1 MQIHRLKLENF
12 RCFGRYE
19 IELAPR
25 FTLLIGDNGTGKTAL
40 LDALAV
46 AASSLFLGM
55 SEQGVVAREI
65 DAEDVRSLDLWV
77 GQTLTREERG
87 PTVVTAKGWI
97 LESLMSWTRSLAS
110 KKGKA
115 TQQGSGSIKHMAE
128 QMVKHVQAGDTIT
141 LPIIAYYGSHRSF
154 RFLSGQSRPV
164 GNRTSRLAGYRRC
177 MDPASRSKRL
187 FRWFKTNEL
196 AAMQKGQKRYVLEA
210 VRAGIV
216 AMIPGATRAYWD
228 LDWDE
233 LTIKLTIGEDD
244 RRLPFH
250 LLSDGYRSM
259 VGMAADIAYRMA
271 MLNPHLLERA
281 IEETPGFV
289 LIDEIDLHLHP
300 NWQRQVVG
308 HLLQAF
314 PQVQFVATTHSPFII
329 QSLHGLDGV
338 LLWDLSTSR
347 PLAVETKSIEDIA
360 EEKQGVEIPQQ
371 SHRFLEMMRVAEE
384 YYGLLRRAD
393 DADARRREELK
404 DELDRLSLP
413 YSDEPAYQA
422 FLNQQRIAAG
432 LNGSPES

>member
-1 MQIHRLKLENF
+1 MRIHRLKLENF

-19 IELAPR
+19 IELAPK

-40 LDALAV
+40 LDALAI
-46 AASSLFLGM
+46 AASSLFLGV
-55 SEQGVVAREI
+55 SEQGVSAREI
-65 DAEDVRSLDLWV
+65 DPEDVRSLDLWV
-77 GQTLTREERG
+77 GQSLTREEAG
-87 PTVVTAKGWI
+87 PTVVAATGLI
-97 LESLMSWTRSLAS
+97 LGRPRDWTRSLAS
-110 KKGKA
+110 KEGK
-115 TQQGSGSIKHMAE
+115 TTRQGAGSIQHIAE
-128 QMVKHVQAGDTIT
+128 EMVEHVRGGDTIT
-141 LPIIAYYGSHRSF
+141 LPMIGYYGSRRLFQTLREAGS
-154 RFLSGQSRPV
+154 PV
-164 GNRTSRLAGYRRC
+164 GSRTSRLAGYRRC

-196 AAMQKGQKRYVLEA
+196 AAMQKGEKRYVLEA

-233 LTIKLTIGEDD
+233 LTIGEDD

-259 VGMAADIAYRMA
+259 VGMAADIAYRMG
-271 MLNPHLLERA
+271 MLNPHLLGSV
-281 IEETPGFV
+281 IEETPGLV

-308 HLLQAF
+308 HLLRAF
-314 PQVQFVATTHSPFII
+314 PSVQFVATTHSPFII

-393 DADARRREELK
+393 ESDPRRREELK
-404 DELDRLSLP
+404 NELDRLSLP

-432 LNGSPES
+432 LNGSVGS